1 MATKRQIQANRA
13 NARKSTGP
21 RNAQGKRAVAGNH
34 IIHGLYA
41 QYALL
46 DDEDHD
52 LFRQLRGQLH
62 EELQPAGILEQD
74 LVERIAMA
82 MWQLRR
88 VLAYETGYLNLLAG
102 DVDDLVPERYDISGD
117 TERLAALYMDD
128 AAREHLRLESLARHR
143 VRHERSYYKALHELE
158 RLQQARAGQ
167 PVPPPEVIE
176 IHGEMSAGDPP
187 APAPPPV
194 APSPRLPLSQPSPQP
209 TQNKADNPKLALNR
223 KTTVI
228 EGEQASHY
236 PGKSWR

>member
-21 RNAQGKRAVAGNH
+21 CTAEGKRAVAGNH
-34 IIHGLYA
+34 VIHGLYA

-52 LFRQLRGQLH
+52 MFHQLRGQLH
-62 EELQPAGILEQD
+62 DELQPAGILEQD

-102 DVDDLVPERYDISGD
+102 DVDDLVPERYDVSGD

-128 AAREHLRLESLARHR
+128 AAREHPRLESLARHR
-143 VRHERSYYKALHELE
+143 VRHERSYTT
-158 RLQQARAGQ
+158 RLCMNWSG
-167 PVPPPEVIE
+167 
-176 IHGEMSAGDPP
+176 SSKP
-187 APAPPPV
+187 AA
-194 APSPRLPLSQPSPQP
+194 ATPSPRPRSSKSTARCRRPIRRRLLRPQSPHLPVAHSPNFP
-209 TQNKADNPKLALNR
+209 PNPH
-223 KTTVI
+223 KTERIT
-228 EGEQASHY
+228 
-236 PGKSWR
+236 PNWL

>member
-1 MATKRQIQANRA
+1 MC
-13 NARKSTGP
+13 SS
-21 RNAQGKRAVAGNH
+21 
-34 IIHGLYA
+34 
-41 QYALL
+41 
-46 DDEDHD
+46 D
-52 LFRQLRGQLH
+52 L
-62 EELQPAGILEQD
+62 
-74 LVERIAMA
+74 
-82 MWQLRR
+82 
-88 VLAYETGYLNLLAG
+88 
-102 DVDDLVPERYDISGD
+102 
-117 TERLAALYMDD
+117 ERLAALYMDD